1 MSKYNIDAILHR
13 IEDGVKSK
21 KIVAWVRSYARIE
34 TAVRRIMEYLI
45 FEGQVGDVVELVLRT
60 NQMQV
65 GTIKMSAT
73 SKVSVVWND
82 TEAKRLKSEQIL
94 NRAAVTTAPTAADLF
109 VESVRANN
117 RRVNEAKRANKV
129 SATSSNTGSQMT
141 H

>member
-13 IEDGVKSK
+13 IEDGVKGK

-34 TAVRRIMEYLI
+34 TAVRRIVEYLI

-94 NRAAVTTAPTAADLF
+94 QRGYQITEPNRDEVIKALKNNMVANGATT
-109 VESVRANN
+109 SR
-117 RRVNEAKRANKV
+117 
-129 SATSSNTGSQMT
+129 NTGGSRSM